1 MTDELKPCP
10 NPWCES
16 PRPPFLVWNLY
27 HRRVHCLCG
36 VRGPSSEQQS
46 LDGVPHD
53 VIDAEAAAAWNTRAD
68 AAEQRVA
75 TLEAALPAVYQM
87 AWEDAYQEHP
97 FNAPTP
103 TAAELMARIQTGE
116 KE

>member
-16 PRPPFLVWNLY
+16 PRPPFLVWDLY

-36 VRGPSSEQQS
+36 VRGPSSEQRS

-53 VIDAEAAAAWNTRAD
+53 VIDAEAAAAWNTRTYD
-68 AAEQRVA
+68 FIGI
-75 TLEAALPAVYQM
+75 M
-87 AWEDAYQEHP
+87 DDD
-97 FNAPTP
+97 
-103 TAAELMARIQTGE
+103 
-116 KE
+116 